1 MRLSPRGPQS
11 VRTIRALCSAIV
23 IPATLAAAVAVPAA
37 GAHPALALRA
47 SSRASQ
53 ASGRGLTRERQRQ
66 ATVAGTASHSRSAT
80 AAAARRAPVLAVA
93 GDRLTWTQNP
103 HVDAYVLLR
112 AVAGRAP
119 QYSVIHGTTAT
130 PAPVPGD
137 TVDYMVR
144 TSAGWS
150 AWSDMQQ
157 ISYPAPATPS
167 APSPGAP
174 KTPTTPVPPEAF
186 SPQAPA
192 PDPAET
198 EAETEASETHNETNP
213 QPAAG
218 ASNFQPG
225 LVSGTNM
232 NEDLRGAV
240 LLGAKV
246 VRIGFSIATTTTE
259 MEPVIAG
266 YAAKGIRVQPLAE
279 FYARTP
285 SPTEAHNLAGWARA
299 FGPGGTFWANHAG
312 EQLAIEAIE
321 FGNETA
327 SEGQY
332 DDRPGEASFQ
342 ARAETYALRFK
353 EAAEAISAT
362 GMHVGLLAQDEDT
375 SGDWMNAMYKAVP
388 GLTNYVAGWTIHPY
402 GGEQYNRERLDALI
416 AQTAAHGASAIPV
429 DITEWGVSTDNG
441 DCVNFNEGFNLCM
454 SYEEAAQVLK
464 STVAWIRKLL
474 GNRLGD
480 FFLYQVRDQR
490 SAGSSSNCQY
500 FYGVLQH
507 ELQPK
512 GAYTTAA
519 QALLSS

>member
-1 MRLSPRGPQS
+1 MSLSPRGPKS
-11 VRTIRALCSAIV
+11 VRTVLALCSAIV
-23 IPATLAAAVAVPAA
+23 IPATFATAVAVPAA
-37 GAHPALALRA
+37 SAHPALAV
-47 SSRASQ
+47 Q
-53 ASGRGLTRERQRQ
+53 ASGHGLTRAQQRR
-66 ATVAGTASHSRSAT
+66 ATVAGTASHSHSAT
-80 AAAARRAPVLAVA
+80 AAAARRAPVLGVA
-93 GDRLTWTQNP
+93 GDRLTWTRNP
-103 HVDAYVLLR
+103 QVDAYVLLR

-119 QYSVIHGTTAT
+119 QYSLIHGTTTT
-130 PAPVPGD
+130 PAPVPGA
-137 TVDYMVR
+137 TVDYRVR

-150 AWSDMQQ
+150 DWSNTQQ
-157 ISYPAPATPS
+157 ISYPATSTPPAS
-167 APSPGAP
+167 SPGAP
-174 KTPTTPVPPEAF
+174 KTPL
-186 SPQAPA
+186 APA
-192 PDPAET
+192 PHEALSSEAPAPGPAE
-198 EAETEASETHNETNP
+198 AEDEASEAHETNP

-232 NEDLRGAV
+232 NEDLQGAV

-246 VRIGFSIATTTTE
+246 VRIGFSIATTTKE

-285 SPTEAHNLAGWARA
+285 SSAEAHNLASWAQA
-299 FGPGGTFWANHAG
+299 FGPGGTFWTSHDEG
-312 EQLAIEAIE
+312 QLAIEAIE

-332 DDRPGEASFQ
+332 NDRPGEASFQ
-342 ARAETYALRFK
+342 ARAETYALRFR
-353 EAAEAISAT
+353 EAAQAIGAT
-362 GMHVGLLAQDEDT
+362 GAHVGLLAQDEDT
-375 SGDWMNAMYKAVP
+375 SGDWINAMYKAVP
-388 GLTNYVAGWTIHPY
+388 ELTNYVAGWTIHPY

-429 DITEWGVSTDNG
+429 DVTEWGVSTDNG

-464 STVAWIRKLL
+464 STVNWIRKLL

>member
-1 MRLSPRGPQS
+1 MRLSPRGPKS
-11 VRTIRALCSAIV
+11 VRTVLALCSAIV
-23 IPATLAAAVAVPAA
+23 TPATVAVPAA
-37 GAHPALALRA
+37 GAHPALAI
-47 SSRASQ
+47 Q
-53 ASGRGLTRERQRQ
+53 ASGRGLTREQQRQ
-66 ATVAGTASHSRSAT
+66 ATVAGTAASHSRSAT
-80 AAAARRAPVLAVA
+80 AAAARRAPVLTVA

-130 PAPVPGD
+130 PAPVPGA
-137 TVDYMVR
+137 TVDYRVR

-150 AWSDMQQ
+150 SWSDMQQ
-157 ISYPAPATPS
+157 ISYPAPATPP
-167 APSPGAP
+167 APAPGVP
-174 KTPTTPVPPEAF
+174 KTPSTPVPPEAF
-186 SPQAPA
+186 SPEAPA
-192 PDPAET
+192 PDPTEAET
-198 EAETEASETHNETNP
+198 EAEASETHNETNP
-213 QPAAG
+213 QPADG

-285 SPTEAHNLAGWARA
+285 SPAEAHNLASWAGA

-312 EQLAIEAIE
+312 GQLAIEAIE

-332 DDRPGEASFQ
+332 NDRPGDASFQ

-353 EAAEAISAT
+353 EAAEAISAS
-362 GMHVGLLAQDEDT
+362 GAHVGLLAQDEDT
-375 SGDWMNAMYKAVP
+375 SGDWIDAMYKAVP
-388 GLTNYVAGWTIHPY
+388 NLTSYVSGWTIHPY

-464 STVAWIRKLL
+464 STVSWIRKLL

>member
-1 MRLSPRGPQS
+1 MSLSRRGPKS
-11 VRTIRALCSAIV
+11 VRTILALCSAIV
-23 IPATLAAAVAVPAA
+23 TPAILTAAVAVPAA
-37 GAHPALALRA
+37 GAH
-47 SSRASQ
+47 
-53 ASGRGLTRERQRQ
+53 
-66 ATVAGTASHSRSAT
+66 TAV
-80 AAAARRAPVLAVA
+80 AAARRAPVLAVA
-93 GDRLTWTQNP
+93 GDRLTWTRNP
-103 HVDAYVLLR
+103 RVDAYVLLR

-119 QYSVIHGTTAT
+119 QYSVIHGTAAT
-130 PAPVPGD
+130 PAPIPGA
-137 TVDYMVR
+137 TVDYRIR

-157 ISYPAPATPS
+157 ITYLAPATPPAPLPS
-167 APSPGAP
+167 AS
-174 KTPTTPVPPEAF
+174 KTPAAPAPGEAF
-186 SPQAPA
+186 SPRAPA
-192 PDPAET
+192 SAPAEAET
-198 EAETEASETHNETNP
+198 KTEVEAETETSEAHSETNP
-213 QPAAG
+213 QPAAST
-218 ASNFQPG
+218 SNFQPG

-232 NEDLRGAV
+232 NEDLQGAV

-246 VRIGFSIATTTTE
+246 VRIGFSIATTTKE

-285 SPTEAHNLAGWARA
+285 SPTEAQNLASWARA
-299 FGPGGTFWANHAG
+299 FGPGGTFWASHAG
-312 EQLAIEAIE
+312 GQLAIEAIE

-332 DDRPGEASFQ
+332 NDRPGEASFQ

-353 EAAEAISAT
+353 EAAGAISAT
-362 GMHVGLLAQDEDT
+362 GAHVGLLAQDEDT
-375 SGDWMNAMYKAVP
+375 SGDWINAMYTAVP
-388 GLTNYVAGWTIHPY
+388 DLTNYVAGWTIHPY

-416 AQTAAHGASAIPV
+416 TQTAAHGASAIPV

-464 STVAWIRKLL
+464 STVTWIRKLL